1 METNYVG
8 LDLWEDVNEE
18 NDPGDE
24 EESSTE
30 SIANQSSSNT
40 DYSSEQN
47 YWILNYLF
55 CYNIMYSWK

>member
-47 YWILNYLF
+47 Y
-55 CYNIMYSWK
+55 